1 MAQLSDEELLFLSN
15 LMHIKNEKP
24 FSEIWKEKYVGKEGI
39 NIGTLLEDID
49 INKLATDY
57 ADTIFD
63 GEISG
68 AEWAQMIIAIRQN
81 ETLCSLQLEDLERD
95 DKKALSVCLKDP
107 ETNQRYVVFRGTAA
121 GEWPDNFEGGYLAD
135 TEQQRRALAFIN
147 RQQGEH
153 ITVVGHSKGGNKAK
167 YVAILS
173 EKVDRCVSFDGQGFS
188 QAFWKKY
195 GPQIEKNK
203 HKITCYALDFDFV
216 NILLT
221 DIFGEKNYV
230 KGYGIDNFFQNH
242 SPNSLFHMWIY
253 KGENKLR
260 MGYAF
265 DLCEQ
270 SEEMQELHNFINY
283 IVNTG
288 DSKEVKSLMDFLGNI
303 VNFTMGKQPP
313 DYTQSYP
320 AGELRKY
327 LLNTD
332 NAKEL
337 GTLIAYLIQ
346 YDNDGNNIIGV
357 IEDLLWE
364 YDLAGNSGIKSK
376 GIALILKALDESLGG
391 EYILENLNIPNVVL
405 ALVVL
410 GLIEEGEESEAL
422 IKALS
427 IAQKR
432 QKEIPASKGNCSDLK
447 ISCIKRDFSDEMRTT
462 LLNLVEEVENEEY
475 WDFSKWDMWYR
486 LEDWCGRL
494 NVEHYK
500 NNIQKYHRK
509 VIDINDI
516 TKKQMQNIFDAID
529 ELDIKYGQI
538 FQNKV
543 IELHNIS
550 KEVKNIM
557 A

>member
-15 LMHIKNEKP
+15 LMHIKSEKE
-24 FSEIWKEKYVGKEGI
+24 FQNIWTKKNLENKTS
-39 NIGTLLEDID
+39 IGELIADID
-49 INKLATDY
+49 INKLVTDY

-135 TEQQRRALAFIN
+135 TQQQRKALAFVN

-173 EKVDRCVSFDGQGFS
+173 DKVDRCVSFDGQGFS
-188 QAFWKKY
+188 EAFWKKY
-195 GPQIEKNK
+195 GPLIEKNK
-203 HKITCYALDFDFV
+203 DKITCYALDFDFV
-216 NILLT
+216 NILLP
-221 DIFGEKNYV
+221 DIFGNKNYV
-230 KGYGIDNFFQNH
+230 KGHGVDNFFQSH
-242 SPNSLFHMWIY
+242 SPNSLFHMKIY
-253 KGENKLR
+253 EGEDKLM

-288 DSKEVKSLMDFLGNI
+288 DLEEVKSLMDFLGNI
-303 VNFTMGKQPP
+303 VNFAMGKQPP

-320 AGELRKY
+320 AEELRKY
-327 LLNTD
+327 LLNSD

-357 IEDLLWE
+357 IQDLLWE
-364 YDLAGNSGIKSK
+364 YDLVGNSGIKSK

-391 EYILENLNIPNVVL
+391 EYILENLNVPN
-405 ALVVL
+405 LVITLIML

-422 IKALS
+422 VKALA
-427 IAQKR
+427 IAQKK

-447 ISCIKRDFSDEMRTT
+447 ISYIKRDFSDEIRAT
-462 LLNLVEEVENEEY
+462 LLRLVEEVENEEY
-475 WDFSKWDMWYR
+475 WDFSKWNMWYR
-486 LEDWCGRL
+486 MEEWCGRL

-500 NNIQKYHRK
+500 NNIQEYHRK
-509 VIDINDI
+509 VIAINDT
-516 TKKQMQNIFDAID
+516 TKKQLQNIFDAID
-529 ELDIKYGQI
+529 ELDDKYGKI
-538 FQNKV
+538 FTNKA

-550 KEVKNIM
+550 RQVKNIM